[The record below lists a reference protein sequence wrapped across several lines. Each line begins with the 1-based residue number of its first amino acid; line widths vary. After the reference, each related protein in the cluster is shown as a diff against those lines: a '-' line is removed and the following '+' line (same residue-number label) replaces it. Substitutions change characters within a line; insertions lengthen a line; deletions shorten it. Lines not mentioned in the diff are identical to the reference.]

1 MNWQSAFGIKAM
13 KAVIPAAI
21 RVTAVRLEVGIICP
35 IIAVERLRLKRPAFT
50 FDGETLKLN
59 FRTSARGGI
68 VLQILDEKNLPIEG
82 YRTCE
87 LFGDALERIVDFER
101 PLSGLQGKTVR
112 FEFTMSDAELY
123 AMRFE

>member
-1 MNWQSAFGIKAM
+1 MFNHHWMPEKVELIRYVYRRDGFASVKAGYRPQ
-13 KAVIPAAI
+13 K
-21 RVTAVRLEVGIICP
+21 
-35 IIAVERLRLKRPAFT
+35 LRTPAFT

-59 FRTSARGGI
+59 FRTSARGSI

-87 LFGDALERIVDFER
+87 LFGDALERIVDFDR